1 MNEGVAFNA
10 GSLFAAL
17 AREGGAI
24 PNVLSKKS
32 FTAILG
38 GTAAPGPGEGIKSVE
53 PYSGIVAVLA
63 GLAARPAGR
72 C

>member
-10 GSLFAAL
+10 GRLFAAL

-32 FTAILG
+32 FTAIWG
-38 GTAAPGPGEGIKSVE
+38 GTWYHVEG
-53 PYSGIVAVLA
+53 YLD
-63 GLAARPAGR
+63 L
-72 C
+72 